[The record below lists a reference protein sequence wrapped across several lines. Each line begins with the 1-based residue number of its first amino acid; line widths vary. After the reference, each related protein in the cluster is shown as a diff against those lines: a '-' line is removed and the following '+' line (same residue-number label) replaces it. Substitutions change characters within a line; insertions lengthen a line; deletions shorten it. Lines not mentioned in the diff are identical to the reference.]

1 MAFSAIHIIEQ
12 QANAYF
18 DNFANTLDD
27 LQRLYDE
34 TGDVQALEC
43 RNRLLTRYQSKPFL
57 GDPASSNNGKSE
69 GRVYMRGDPESK
81 PEINYFAPTKN
92 LQVLLADEWFNKVSA
107 DKKKYTTAW
116 RDKFVADLMA
126 SEYRDKIAKAWA
138 KPDLRLQIKGH
149 VMGALMA
156 SGVFNKKA
164 LAIARIYYGTRE
176 ENTKE
181 VKTLAKYMGDSR
193 KEYYTTW
200 IKEYVAQS

>member
-1 MAFSAIHIIEQ
+1 MATIDTQGINLEGIE
-12 QANAYF
+12 
-18 DNFANTLDD
+18 
-27 LQRLYDE
+27 
-34 TGDVQALEC
+34 DVFRICGRQVGMAALEK
-43 RNRLLTRYQSKPFL
+43 RVADFVLENDSRIDLFLKDMEKYDKPRLQGS
-57 GDPASSNNGKSE
+57 PASEHN
-69 GRVYMRGDPESK
+69 MSK

-193 KEYYTTW
+193 KENYTDW
-200 IKEYVAQS
+200 IKKYVAKS